1 MYVMLFA
8 EKVKIKNYYNTL
20 QRRQWHATPVPFL
33 DSFVPTF
40 AVTCLLIIMII
51 IIIITIIYMITWKVS
66 FYF

>member
-1 MYVMLFA
+1 MFGEFA
-8 EKVKIKNYYNTL
+8 IKTSGNF
-20 QRRQWHATPVPFL
+20 VPFL

-51 IIIITIIYMITWKVS
+51 IIIIIIIIHVITWKVS